1 VEGLAGLRLGRYEVV
16 KYLASGGMA
25 QVLLAR
31 SSGIEGFERFVV
43 IKRIHPERAREDHV
57 VNMFLDEARL
67 AASLHHTNIV
77 QVHDI
82 GEERG
87 EYFFAMDYIHG
98 EDLRRILT
106 ILCERQEVIPI
117 EHIVTIVMSAA
128 AALHYAHEAR
138 GPDRKPLHIV
148 HRDVSPANIIVGYDG
163 NVKVVDFGIAKAAL
177 RSSETQSGTLKGKI
191 AYMSPE
197 QCMGESIDRRSD
209 VFALGIVLYELMT
222 VRRLFKGSSDFLTMS
237 AIVAGNVPKP
247 SEHRADLPPEL
258 EAICLKALAHI
269 PSERYQSAEAMRSAL
284 EQFAADRSL
293 RTSTAKLAEWM
304 AALFG
309 RRPEPWL
316 VDGDSIKPVV
326 GVDFD
331 RADTG
336 LAQTPTPGKRMFTPP
351 PGSLLARARRK
362 LASPIGV
369 PVLATPPAVAAAAPA
384 KPARDNIWTNTP
396 TAQLA
401 APIEATP
408 APARRRRRRVA
419 VAAALPVIAI
429 LAVIATRVVGGGD
442 GSAPAAVGEAPPPP
456 PPAVAPAPP
465 PPAPP
470 PPAPAASDVPVVS
483 PPADDAK
490 PTTASREPAPAK
502 SKPAGKRP
510 TKKPPP
516 TKPTSTSSTTSKKW
530 DPTTLLP

>member
-1 VEGLAGLRLGRYEVV
+1 VV

-25 QVLLAR
+25 QLLLAK
-31 SSGIEGFERFVV
+31 SSGIEGFERYVV
-43 IKRIHPERAREDHV
+43 VKRIHPERAREDHV

-77 QVHDI
+77 QVYDI
-82 GEERG
+82 GQERG

-106 ILCERQEVIPI
+106 VLSQKNGTLPI
-117 EHIVTIVMSAA
+117 EHIITIVMSAA
-128 AALHYAHEAR
+128 AALHYAHQAQ
-138 GPDRKPLHIV
+138 GTDRKPLHIV

-197 QCMGESIDRRSD
+197 QCMGETIDRRSD
-209 VFALGIVLYELMT
+209 VFALGIVLYELLT
-222 VRRLFKGSSDFLTMS
+222 VRRLFKGTSDFLTMS

-247 SEHRADLPPEL
+247 SEHRPDVPPEL

-269 PSERYQSAEAMRSAL
+269 PSERYQTAEAMRGDL

-304 AALFG
+304 ANLFG
-309 RRPEPWL
+309 GRPEPWL
-316 VDGDSIKPVV
+316 VDGELPKVSS
-326 GVDFD
+326 DFD

-336 LAQTPTPGKRMFTPP
+336 LAEAPSSAGRRLFTPP

-369 PVLATPPAVAAAAPA
+369 PIMAVAEPA
-384 KPARDNIWTNTP
+384 KPPSSDWGNSP

-401 APIEATP
+401 APIESTP
-408 APARRRRRRVA
+408 PPPARRGRMWIA
-419 VAAALPVIAI
+419 VAAGVPLAI
-429 LAVIATRVVGGGD
+429 LLAVIATRVAGSGGAD
-442 GSAPAAVGEAPPPP
+442 ASQAAVAPPP
-456 PPAVAPAPP
+456 PPAVTEEAATVPKPP
-465 PPAPP
+465 PPPPPQAAPVPIVSPPPTTP
-470 PPAPAASDVPVVS
+470 PPAKTAAK
-483 PPADDAK
+483 K
-490 PTTASREPAPAK
+490 PGPAK
-502 SKPAGKRP
+502 
-510 TKKPPP
+510 KKPPP
-516 TKPTSTSSTTSKKW
+516 ASTKKW
-530 DPTTLLP
+530 DPTKLLP

>member
-1 VEGLAGLRLGRYEVV
+1 
-16 KYLASGGMA
+16 MA
-25 QVLLAR
+25 QLLLAK
-31 SSGIEGFERFVV
+31 SSGIEGFERYVV
-43 IKRIHPERAREDHV
+43 VKRIHPERAREDHV

-77 QVHDI
+77 QVYDI
-82 GEERG
+82 GQERG

-98 EDLRRILT
+98 EDVRRILT
-106 ILCERQEVIPI
+106 VLSQRNETLPI
-117 EHIVTIVMSAA
+117 EHIITIVMSAA
-128 AALHYAHEAR
+128 AALHYAHQAQ
-138 GPDRKPLHIV
+138 GTDRKPLYIV

-197 QCMGESIDRRSD
+197 QCMGETIDRRSD
-209 VFALGIVLYELMT
+209 VFALGIVLYELLT
-222 VRRLFKGSSDFLTMS
+222 VRRLFKGTSDFLTMS

-247 SEHRADLPPEL
+247 SEHRPDVPPEL

-269 PSERYQSAEAMRSAL
+269 PSERYQTAEAMRSDL

-304 AALFG
+304 ANLFG
-309 RRPEPWL
+309 GRPEPWL
-316 VDGDSIKPVV
+316 VDGELPKLSS
-326 GVDFD
+326 DFD

-336 LAQTPTPGKRMFTPP
+336 LAEAPSSAGRRLFTPP

-369 PVLATPPAVAAAAPA
+369 PIMAPVTAPA
-384 KPARDNIWTNTP
+384 KPPSKDWGNSP

-401 APIEATP
+401 APIETAPP
-408 APARRRRRRVA
+408 APARRGRMW
-419 VAAALPVIAI
+419 IAI
-429 LAVIATRVVGGGD
+429 AAGVPLAILLAVIATRVAGSGGAD
-442 GSAPAAVGEAPPPP
+442 ASQAAVAPPP
-456 PPAVAPAPP
+456 PPAVTEEAATIPKPP

-470 PPAPAASDVPVVS
+470 QPAAVPIVS
-483 PPADDAK
+483 PPAHA
-490 PTTASREPAPAK
+490 AAPAK
-502 SKPAGKRP
+502 AVAKKPAAVK
-510 TKKPPP
+510 KKPAAP
-516 TKPTSTSSTTSKKW
+516 TKKW
-530 DPTTLLP
+530 DPTKMLP